1 MEDAIAIR
9 PIYIEQNQGL
19 GNALRVALDNCKYE
33 LVARMDSDDV
43 SQPYRFQKQL
53 DFLRANP
60 YVDMVGGNITEFI
73 GEEVNIIGQ
82 RQVPETDAE
91 IKQYM
96 KKRCAF
102 NHMAV
107 LYKKS
112 MVSKAGGY
120 KDWFWNEDYYLWI
133 RMMLSGA
140 VFANI
145 QDNIVN
151 VRVGKEMSARRGGMR
166 YFKSEA
172 ALQKFMVENKL
183 IGYVQYIYNNAI
195 RFAGEV
201 LVPNSLRTKLFRF
214 TRKRVDP
221 NILEVENDKA
231 LREQIS
237 QNREE
242 YPSFSVAMSVYGKD
256 NPEWF
261 DRAMDSLMNQTVR
274 PNEIVLVVDG
284 PIPDSI
290 QSVIDKYSLMSKP
303 GGGIPHSY
311 KT

>member
-102 NHMAV
+102 NHMPFYIRS
-107 LYKKS
+107 LWFLRQEDIRIGFGMKTITY
-112 MVSKAGGY
+112 GY
-120 KDWFWNEDYYLWI
+120 E
-133 RMMLSGA
+133 
-140 VFANI
+140 
-145 QDNIVN
+145 
-151 VRVGKEMSARRGGMR
+151 
-166 YFKSEA
+166 
-172 ALQKFMVENKL
+172 
-183 IGYVQYIYNNAI
+183 
-195 RFAGEV
+195 
-201 LVPNSLRTKLFRF
+201 
-214 TRKRVDP
+214 
-221 NILEVENDKA
+221 
-231 LREQIS
+231 
-237 QNREE
+237 
-242 YPSFSVAMSVYGKD
+242 
-256 NPEWF
+256 
-261 DRAMDSLMNQTVR
+261 
-274 PNEIVLVVDG
+274 
-284 PIPDSI
+284 
-290 QSVIDKYSLMSKP
+290 
-303 GGGIPHSY
+303 
-311 KT
+311 